1 MIDFTVILFSLLTML
16 LLMCVG
22 FLLQK
27 RNMTDERFSANLS
40 TLVLYIAMPCMIV
53 NAFLRDYD
61 PSLLSMMLQ
70 VFLIALIAHT
80 LLALLAFI
88 CFRKTPEKKRSVL
101 RYMIIFSNC
110 AFMGFPVLSSI
121 FPEQSATA
129 ILLGACFQVWF
140 NLFTWTLGVRLYQS
154 ENKLRLRRLFL
165 NPGTIA
171 VLIGMLLFLTGAR
184 AVLPSFIPNTLQMLG
199 NLVTPLSMIVVGISL
214 SKIRPR
220 DLFCDRSL
228 LCACALRQIITPA
241 FFFAVYFL
249 LRTLGI
255 YVPDTLVI
263 SVPFILLCMPAAT
276 TAVMMAQQFGGDA
289 VYASTGV
296 TLSTLTSVITIPLM
310 SLLLGL

>member
-27 RNMTDERFSANLS
+27 RNMIDERFPAGLS

-70 VFLIALIAHT
+70 VFLISLLAHT
-80 LLALLAFI
+80 LLTVLAFF
-88 CFRKTPEKKRSVL
+88 CFKKTPEKKRSVL

-121 FPEQSATA
+121 FPEQSGTA

-140 NLFTWTLGVRLYQS
+140 NLFTWTIGVRLYRS
-154 ENKLRLRRLFL
+154 EGSLRLRRLFF

-184 AVLPSFIPNTLQMLG
+184 GILPSFIPNTLQMLS

-214 SKIRPR
+214 SKIRLR

-228 LCACALRQIITPA
+228 IWACALRQIITPA

-255 YVPDTLVI
+255 YIPDTLVI
-263 SVPFILLCMPAAT
+263 SVPFILICMPAAT
-276 TAVMMAQQFGGDA
+276 TTAMMAQQFGGDA
-289 VYASTGV
+289 IYASTGV
-296 TLSTLTSVITIPLM
+296 TLSTLTSVVTIPLM
-310 SLLLGL
+310 SLLLQL